1 MAVSTRQALL
11 QALSAAGGSYVSGQQ
26 LAETLGVSRAAVHK
40 AAAALTA
47 QGYALEA
54 APRRGY
60 RLAGGDPFCTEAI
73 GDYPA
78 PIYLYDTLESS
89 NRTAKLLALDGAP
102 HGTLVLTAHQSAG
115 RGRLGRRFESPAG
128 KGVYCSVLLRPEM
141 PAANAQ
147 TATISAA
154 VAVCRAV
161 KKLCGLE
168 LAVKWVNDLYYQGRK
183 VCGILTE
190 AGTDLE
196 SGQLEWL
203 VVGIGLNLTSTAA
216 DWPEELARRA
226 GSLYPGG
233 PAPVSRAALAGAIAR
248 ELLALCP
255 AFDCLDEYRAR
266 CFVPGHW
273 VTVCA
278 ETETYAAK
286 ALAIDEEGRL
296 VIQRE
301 TADRRL
307 SLRRSDHTACTD
319 RIKRK
324 KAPFPA
330 RKECFFMFCTYVSRS
345 TASSTVMSSFSK
357 AVRIIP
363 ARPGISALFSMHRV
377 IMPFRLE
384 ASTPMEPPSGG
395 TQTLKSLMY
404 C

>member
-183 VCGILTE
+183 VCG
-190 AGTDLE
+190 
-196 SGQLEWL
+196 
-203 VVGIGLNLTSTAA
+203 
-216 DWPEELARRA
+216 
-226 GSLYPGG
+226 

-301 TADRRL
+301 NGRQET
-307 SLRRSDHTACTD
+307 LRCGEVTTR
-319 RIKRK
+319 
-324 KAPFPA
+324 PA
-330 RKECFFMFCTYVSRS
+330 RTE
-345 TASSTVMSSFSK
+345 
-357 AVRIIP
+357 
-363 ARPGISALFSMHRV
+363 
-377 IMPFRLE
+377 
-384 ASTPMEPPSGG
+384 
-395 TQTLKSLMY
+395 
-404 C
+404 